1 MLFAKRFWAGMAD
14 GSITVAFR
22 RWKTARARAGAAHR
36 TPVGVLRIDEVGVM
50 DTSQIGDSD
59 VRRAGFADRAELMRS
74 LRGDGPVYRVAFH
87 LEGPDPR
94 EALRETRRAV
104 RGRVGGAARP
114 GWSGW
119 TRPAGTGLGPRPCS
133 S

>member
-1 MLFAKRFWAGMAD
+1 MAD

-22 RWKTARARAGAAHR
+22 RWKAARAKAGAAHR

-50 DTSQIGDSD
+50 DTSQITDSD
-59 VRRAGFADRAELMRS
+59 ALQAGYADREELLGG

-94 EALRETRRAV
+94 EALRERDELSEGEWMELEQRLRRLDAASRHGPWTKAV
-104 RGRVGGAARP
+104 P
-114 GWSGW
+114 
-119 TRPAGTGLGPRPCS
+119 S
-133 S
+133 SSPTSRR